1 MNGNS
6 TLILSDINEVDEA
19 IIEFTPF
26 IWPPTMFQNVGM
38 LVLSFLTILGTAG
51 GMGGAGI
58 NIPMMMIFFDL
69 PIKECVPLAN
79 MFGFLAAL
87 IRFLINFNEKHPN
100 NAQRTTIDY
109 EIVTLS
115 MPMLYLGTL
124 FGVRVGSVMSHDEV
138 LVSLM
143 CVLLYVIVTSF
154 RKGL

>member
-1 MNGNS
+1 
-6 TLILSDINEVDEA
+6 
-19 IIEFTPF
+19 
-26 IWPPTMFQNVGM
+26 M
-38 LVLSFLTILGTAG
+38 LVLSFLSILGTAG
-51 GMGGAGI
+51 GIGGAGI

-79 MFGFLAAL
+79 IFGFLAAL